1 MPDRLLPFTD
11 SDVHDA
17 LRNMGLIAWYRNLKG
32 RIPLDVPGN
41 PVPDLAPA
49 SVLGGQST
57 RIAMMPLEMA
67 AMGSGIDGG
76 AFNRPDAFAA
86 LGRIAGAA
94 TDISGLSMAAMST
107 GG

>member
-17 LRNMGLIAWYRNLKG
+17 LRNTGLIAWYRNLEED
-32 RIPLDVPGN
+32 IALDVPGN

-49 SVLGGQST
+49 GVLGGHST
-57 RIAMMPLEMA
+57 RIAMMALEIA
-67 AMGSGIDGG
+67 AMGSEIGGG